1 MYSKAQLYFLASYS
15 GQVNYKDK
23 AHQNGQGHGFS
34 FRVKQRMMNTE
45 ITYSS
50 LVCSL
55 KESGS
60 QFSKFVGIIGSFLF
74 GTLSCTWQKSF
85 FRKSLF
91 NLLL

>member
-15 GQVNYKDK
+15 GQVNYKDE

-34 FRVKQRMMNTE
+34 FRVKQRMMKTE

-60 QFSKFVGIIGSFLF
+60 QFSKFVGIIGSFESELYLAKIF
-74 GTLSCTWQKSF
+74 IQ
-85 FRKSLF
+85 KSLF